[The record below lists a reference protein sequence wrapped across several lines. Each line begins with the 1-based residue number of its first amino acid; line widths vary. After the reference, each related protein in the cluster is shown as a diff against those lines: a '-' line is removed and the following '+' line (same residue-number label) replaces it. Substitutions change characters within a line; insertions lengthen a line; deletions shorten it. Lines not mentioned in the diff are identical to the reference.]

1 VVVARHELALDEAR
15 DAVRHRA
22 AGDVGRSGK
31 LPGRQPVRLARAPE
45 RRQHVELE
53 RSQPVRG
60 KRGVTGRRVAARDP
74 AHAAEDLHDID
85 LEVRPLPPPRS
96 DDLVDLVA
104 SLGCLTHGRH
114 IATPRRR
121 GYTEPT
127 ADGCEHTEMGS
138 PISWH

>member
-1 VVVARHELALDEAR
+1 MLKLQAVDVSKSYRGRKVVD
-15 DAVRHRA
+15 
-22 AGDVGRSGK
+22 
-31 LPGRQPVRLARAPE
+31 
-45 RRQHVELE
+45 
-53 RSQPVRG
+53 
-60 KRGVTGRRVAARDP
+60 
-74 AHAAEDLHDID
+74 DID
-85 LEVRPLPPPRS
+85 LEIRPLPPPRS